1 MITIRLF
8 RIGKKRQ
15 PSYKIVVTDKKNPP
29 SGGRFIDEVGFYN
42 PITKERSVNG
52 EKVKYWISKGA
63 SVSDTV
69 HNLLVTEGVLEIKK
83 RAKHNLPEKKEGK
96 DEVAEKK
103 VVSKPEESP
112 VMEPE
117 EKVSEPEPELVK
129 DESAT
134 EPEVVAEGIEE
145 TPDSEKKSE

>member
-52 EKVKYWISKGA
+52 DKVKYWISKGA

-69 HNLLVTEGVLEIKK
+69 HNLLVTEGVIEKDK
-83 RAKHNLPEKKEGK
+83 RSKHNLPEKKEGEEAVTPK
-96 DEVAEKK
+96 ATEEAVAPKADETPVTKTEEEVSEPVEEKPASESEP
-103 VVSKPEESP
+103 VEKPEESP
-112 VMEPE
+112 EPE
-117 EKVSEPEPELVK
+117 KK
-129 DESAT
+129 T
-134 EPEVVAEGIEE
+134 E
-145 TPDSEKKSE
+145 